1 MYVLSNF
8 AIDKAGICSVY
19 RCTGVETLKVEMESV
34 ESGLIDFKD
43 KYKKL

>member
-1 MYVLSNF
+1 MNSVVNGF
-8 AIDKAGICSVY
+8 AVGHCSIIVID
-19 RCTGVETLKVEMESV
+19 VETLKVEMESV